1 MDSHLR
7 RPPLVVL
14 GLLICTALLWIVP
27 AQATSGAAV
36 ADSGLPAHPH
46 APNDSGSPIDSLVD
60 SVRFAPDSSDI
71 PPPPD
76 TVRYLL
82 PRVEVR
88 ASEPPREDPRPDVM
102 TRDQLRRTAATADD
116 VFRAV
121 QTLPGVAGS
130 DFAASF
136 LVRGGGSDETLVRFD
151 GFDLLEPYHIPYWGG
166 AVSVLSP
173 DIVQLHSFDYRNT
186 SQLKAGAV
194 LVVGAG
200 NSGAEI
206 ALETSRTHKTWMAG
220 RDVGHV
226 PFHIDGFLARLFL
239 LRVVL
244 RLLFHRILTVATPLG
259 RAARPKVLHVGGPLV
274 RTKPRDLAAAGVERV
289 ARVAGVRRGLPVL
302 EDGRV
307 LDVKNIVWCTGF
319 HPGFSWLDLPVFGP
333 NGDPQH
339 ERGVVASQPGL
350 YFVGL
355 HFLYAFSSTMIH
367 GVGRDAER
375 IANHTAARARS
386 SEQPMPTAAN
396 AA

>member
-1 MDSHLR
+1 
-7 RPPLVVL
+7 
-14 GLLICTALLWIVP
+14 
-27 AQATSGAAV
+27 
-36 ADSGLPAHPH
+36 
-46 APNDSGSPIDSLVD
+46 
-60 SVRFAPDSSDI
+60 
-71 PPPPD
+71 
-76 TVRYLL
+76 
-82 PRVEVR
+82 
-88 ASEPPREDPRPDVM
+88 
-102 TRDQLRRTAATADD
+102 
-116 VFRAV
+116 
-121 QTLPGVAGS
+121 
-130 DFAASF
+130 
-136 LVRGGGSDETLVRFD
+136 
-151 GFDLLEPYHIPYWGG
+151 
-166 AVSVLSP
+166 
-173 DIVQLHSFDYRNT
+173 
-186 SQLKAGAV
+186 
-194 LVVGAG
+194 
-200 NSGAEI
+200 
-206 ALETSRTHKTWMAG
+206 MAG